1 MLLGTFLSFEI
12 IFQSVS
18 KSSLKL
24 SQELPGSGI
33 IFKIYA
39 R

>member
-1 MLLGTFLSFEI
+1 MISFALKMLLGTFLSFEI

-24 SQELPGSGI
+24 S
-33 IFKIYA
+33 
-39 R
+39 